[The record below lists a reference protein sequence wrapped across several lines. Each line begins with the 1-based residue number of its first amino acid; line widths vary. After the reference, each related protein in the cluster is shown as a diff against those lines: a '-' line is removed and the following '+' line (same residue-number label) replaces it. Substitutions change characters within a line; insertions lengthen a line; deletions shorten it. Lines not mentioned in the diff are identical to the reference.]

1 MSELEPFVQDK
12 LKGQGERGLPFKLGV
27 LIIIG
32 GAVLGKIEEMIL
44 YLLLALAV
52 FVINRVEVGE
62 ELTRKKVRVALVISA
77 AVIIGSLIQ
86 LLISVSQPLRLHQ
99 YSLLMILIGGLL
111 ILIDGIRRYTHSGN
125 RTGLI

>member
-12 LKGQGERGLPFKLGV
+12 LKGQGERGLPFNIGV

-52 FVINRVEVGE
+52 FVIDRVEVGE
-62 ELTRKKVRVALVISA
+62 ELMRKKVRVALVIST

-99 YSLLMILIGGLL
+99 YSLLIILIGGLL
-111 ILIDGIRRYTHSGN
+111 ILIDGIRRYTPSGN